1 MSTDVIATLAG
12 LSPESALQAI
22 RDRKPITVDQAQA
35 SYRALFEPTDDSQM
49 SLTERRAVATFV
61 AGLHDDSE
69 ATLFY
74 VAHLPAD
81 LATTIAAEAERA
93 RTTGPYGAYP
103 SGPLSTEDVPGPIY
117 HPTDP
122 ALGPRLPAALAH
134 AHMLIFHP
142 RDASPEALQTLL
154 NAGWSNQG
162 IVTLSQLVAFL
173 AFQLR
178 ASAALRILAR
188 TPA

>member
-12 LSPESALQAI
+12 LAPDSPLQAI

-35 SYRALFEPTDDSQM
+35 SHRALFEPTDHSQM
-49 SLTERRAVATFV
+49 SLTERHAVASFV
-61 AGLHDDSE
+61 AGLHNEPE

-74 VAHLPAD
+74 AARLPGD
-81 LATTIAAEAERA
+81 LGTAIAAEAERA

-103 SGPLSTEDVPGPIY
+103 PGPLSAEDTDGPNY
-117 HPTDP
+117 QPSEG
-122 ALGPRLPAALAH
+122 LEPRLAAALAH
-134 AHMLIFHP
+134 VHMLVFHP
-142 RDASPEALQTLL
+142 RDADPDAIQALL

-178 ASAALRILAR
+178 AVAGLRVLSE